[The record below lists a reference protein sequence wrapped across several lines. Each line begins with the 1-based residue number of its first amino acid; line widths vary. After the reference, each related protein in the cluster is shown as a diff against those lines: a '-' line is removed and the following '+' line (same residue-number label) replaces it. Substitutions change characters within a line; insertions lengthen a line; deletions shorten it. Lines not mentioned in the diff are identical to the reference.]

1 MLRYHLTLATVS
13 LLPAAVTVVF
23 HLTHLADLLA
33 SLLQEEDISEE
44 TKFDFIVVGGGSAG
58 CVLANR
64 LSEDGAYSVL
74 LLEAGGTPSPLSSVP
89 ALTGYLQM
97 SPQDW
102 QFVTE
107 PQEGASQALEGN
119 RSRWPRGENIIFPF
133 SLSIQPFL

>member
-1 MLRYHLTLATVS
+1 M
-13 LLPAAVTVVF
+13 
-23 HLTHLADLLA
+23 
-33 SLLQEEDISEE
+33 E
-44 TKFDFIVVGGGSAG
+44 TFDFIVVGGGSAG

-74 LLEAGGTPSPLSSVP
+74 LLEAGGTPSLLSSVP

-107 PQEGASQALEGN
+107 PQEGACQALEGN
-119 RSRWPRGENIIFPF
+119 RSRWPRGEGVKTEY
-133 SLSIQPFL
+133 